1 MGLSSLGGVTWP
13 FLLAV
18 ALPPPQDYTILGH
31 RMAGSTPQV
40 EDWRQLLVLAVVWL
54 RLLPVHY
61 CCVPLAVVVRAPS
74 LMGCNEGIYQVFA
87 ELFAVAIRCED
98 PT

>member
-18 ALPPPQDYTILGH
+18 ALPPPQDYTMLGH

-61 CCVPLAVVVRAPS
+61 CCVPL
-74 LMGCNEGIYQVFA
+74 GCGGQSTQLDALQRGHLSGI
-87 ELFAVAIRCED
+87 C
-98 PT
+98 